1 MPQEQ
6 LKKFNQRISHHSL
19 PRWKDLPELE
29 LYMDQVIVLMQK
41 YLGPY
46 MLSEDLVTPS
56 MINNY
61 VKMNVLPAPIK
72 KKYSKLHIARLLVIC
87 LMKRQLPIPIISR
100 MIEEQACAS
109 GMDVF
114 FNSFVEAYESEF
126 KKATESI
133 FIQEEPLVCALKF
146 AVSAAVNHTMAE
158 SAVNI
163 ITLQNEDPNN
173 KDPKKK
179 Q

>member
-1 MPQEQ
+1 MIQEQ
-6 LKKFNQRISHHSL
+6 LQEFNKKVAQHNL

-46 MLSEDLVTPS
+46 MLSEDLLTPS

-61 VKMNVLPAPIK
+61 VKMNVLPAPVK
-72 KKYSKLHIARLLVIC
+72 KKYSRLHIARLLVIC
-87 LMKRQLPIPIISR
+87 LMKRQLSIPVISR
-100 MIEEQACAS
+100 MIEEQAQAA
-109 GMDVF
+109 GMDGF
-114 FNSFVEAYESEF
+114 FNAFVETYESEF
-126 KKATESI
+126 KKVAQNAYPE
-133 FIQEEPLVCALKF
+133 EEPLVCALKF

-163 ITLQNEDPNN
+163 LSQQSHEE
-173 KDPKKK
+173 KEPKKK
-179 Q
+179 S